1 MFGFRFLHH
10 QPTTNMNRLHQTD
23 PAQTTGKARQLFEVV
38 QSRLG
43 KVPNLMRVFGNSP
56 AAFEAYMNFSGALLR
71 GVLPAKLREQIALAV
86 SEINGC
92 DYCLSAHTV
101 TGRMAGL
108 SSEAILAARRS
119 AAVDEK
125 SNAAL
130 KLARAIALQRGHISD
145 ADLQGPRHAGLDD
158 AEIVEIIQHVA
169 LSTLTN
175 YTNNVARTVLDFPEV
190 KAGEFEAAPI
200 AA

>member
-1 MFGFRFLHH
+1 
-10 QPTTNMNRLHQTD
+10 MNRLHQTD